1 MPSRAIPTAY
11 AHEIDGQ
18 IVSEWIANPPEGK
31 SLGLSD
37 ESKRGQ
43 IEPFGSVEFEATRI
57 AREKQHTGEAFDR
70 EAYLTAERA
79 RRTKLAAD
87 LRDGKRQEADLS
99 LSERETLRWE
109 TIHKE
114 REART
119 EPTRTREEPTGR

>member
-11 AHEIDGQ
+11 AHEVDGQ
-18 IVSEWIANPPEGK
+18 IIHEWIANPPEGK
-31 SLGLSD
+31 SLGDLSD
-37 ESKRGQ
+37 ESKRRK

-57 AREKQHTGEAFDR
+57 AREKQQVGEAFDKQ
-70 EAYLTAERA
+70 AFVTAERA

-99 LSERETLRWE
+99 LTERETLKWE

-119 EPTRTREEPTGR
+119 REEPTGR